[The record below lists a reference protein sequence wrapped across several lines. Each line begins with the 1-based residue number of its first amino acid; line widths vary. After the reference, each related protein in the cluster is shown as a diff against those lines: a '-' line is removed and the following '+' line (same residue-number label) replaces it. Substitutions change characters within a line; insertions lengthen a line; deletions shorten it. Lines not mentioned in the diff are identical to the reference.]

1 MINII
6 KKKIFTII
14 AFTLALIL
22 WFFDSSVHY
31 FLYKEPQFELIPNEF
46 NEFWM
51 RTVIVLLIIFFGIFA
66 DYFTS
71 SIMYREKQLEVVHVY
86 NGVLNTS
93 CQILNN
99 LLNQMQLFKL
109 EALKSKDFDREV
121 IKYYDNAI
129 KEASNLID
137 TLSRVEDITG
147 GDLGAS
153 ADLNNVSNSSNRSN
167 PAEVKNQADN

>member
-1 MINII
+1 MNNIME
-6 KKKIFTII
+6 KKIFTII
-14 AFTLALIL
+14 AFALALIF

-31 FLYKEPQFELIPNEF
+31 FLYKEPQFELIPSEF

-51 RTVIVLLIIFFGIFA
+51 RTIIVLLIIFFGIFA
-66 DYFTS
+66 DYFTNG
-71 SIMYREKQLEVVHVY
+71 IMYREKQLEVVHVY

-93 CQILNN
+93 GQILNN

-129 KEASNLID
+129 KEASDLID
-137 TLSRVEDITG
+137 TLSRVEDITA
-147 GDLGAS
+147 GDSGAS
-153 ADLNNVSNSSNRSN
+153 AGLNNVSNSSKRSN
-167 PAEVKNQADN
+167 PAEVKKPGR

>member
-1 MINII
+1 M

-14 AFTLALIL
+14 AFALALIF

-31 FLYKEPQFELIPNEF
+31 FLYKEPQFELIPAEF
-46 NEFWM
+46 NELWM
-51 RTVIVLLIIFFGIFA
+51 RTIIVLLVIFFGIFA
-66 DYFTS
+66 DYFTN

-93 CQILNN
+93 GHVLNN

-137 TLSRVEDITG
+137 TLSRVEDITA
-147 GDLGAS
+147 GDLAAS
-153 ADLNNVSNSSNRSN
+153 
-167 PAEVKNQADN
+167 PT

>member
-1 MINII
+1 M

-14 AFTLALIL
+14 AFTLALIF

-31 FLYKEPQFELIPNEF
+31 FLYKEPQFELIPGEF
-46 NEFWM
+46 DELWM
-51 RTVIVLLIIFFGIFA
+51 RTIIVLLIIFFGIFS
-66 DYFTS
+66 DYFTN
-71 SIMYREKQLEVVHVY
+71 SIMYKKKQLEIAHVY

-109 EALKSKDFDREV
+109 EALKSKDFDQEV

-129 KEASNLID
+129 KEASDLID
-137 TLSRVEDITG
+137 TLSRVEDITE

-153 ADLNNVSNSSNRSN
+153 ADLNNVSNSSARSN
-167 PAEVKNQADN
+167 PAEVKKPGR

>member
-1 MINII
+1 MNNIMR
-6 KKKIFTII
+6 KKIFTII
-14 AFTLALIL
+14 AFTLALIF

-31 FLYKEPQFELIPNEF
+31 FLYNEPQFELIPNEF
-46 NEFWM
+46 NELWM
-51 RTVIVLLIIFFGIFA
+51 RVIIVLLIIFFGIFA
-66 DYFTS
+66 DYFTN

-93 CQILNN
+93 GHVLNN

-129 KEASNLID
+129 KEASDLID
-137 TLSRVEDITG
+137 TLSRVEDITA
-147 GDLGAS
+147 GDLAAS

-167 PAEVKNQADN
+167 PAEVKKPGR